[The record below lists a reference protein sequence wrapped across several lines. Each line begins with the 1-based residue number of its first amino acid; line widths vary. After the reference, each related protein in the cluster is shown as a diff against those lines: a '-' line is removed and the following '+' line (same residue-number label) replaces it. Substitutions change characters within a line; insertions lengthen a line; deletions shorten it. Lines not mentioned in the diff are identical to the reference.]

1 MQAIQRIS
9 SIFISGTATWTEAA
23 WAKSGSKR
31 ANKKM
36 RSQKNYERNLM
47 EPLVITENV
56 RNCGYAVYA
65 VMLATTLIVSLS
77 EWIFKKDMANFQLR
91 LKSFWL
97 IVILFTVA
105 FSINKIFAFFFLALI
120 NYLALK
126 EFFSLIP
133 TRRADRR
140 VLLWAYLA
148 IPVQFYL
155 IYIGWIV
162 TFYLF
167 VPLYMF
173 LLIPIR
179 MVLIGENEG
188 FLKSCGTIHWGL
200 MSTVYSLGYLAAY
213 LAIPVA
219 KNPSGGAVGMLLCIL
234 ILTVFNDFAQFLFGK
249 SLGRHKIIPKVS
261 PNKTW
266 EGFIGGVVATTFLAL
281 FLVPYL
287 TPSGSLGLAAG
298 AGFVIAVA
306 GFLGDVTMSA
316 IKRDIG
322 VKDSGTL
329 LPGHG
334 GILDR
339 LDSLVFTAPLFF
351 HYTVF
356 LNKIDVYIPF

>member
-1 MQAIQRIS
+1 
-9 SIFISGTATWTEAA
+9 
-23 WAKSGSKR
+23 
-31 ANKKM
+31 
-36 RSQKNYERNLM
+36 M
-47 EPLVITENV
+47 EPLVITDNV
-56 RNCGYAVYA
+56 KNCAYAIYA
-65 VMLATTLIVSLS
+65 VMLAVTLLVYIAA
-77 EWIFKKDMANFQLR
+77 WIFKKEMTNFKLR

-105 FSINKIFAFFFLALI
+105 FSFDKIFAFIFLAFI

-126 EFFSLIP
+126 EFISLIP
-133 TRRADRR
+133 TRRTDRR

-148 IPVQFYL
+148 IPLQFYF

-162 TFYLF
+162 TFYLL
-167 VPLYMF
+167 VPLYLF
-173 LLIPIR
+173 LLIPAR
-179 MVLIGENEG
+179 MVLIGDNEG

-200 MSTVYSLGYLAAY
+200 MATVYALGYLAAY
-213 LAIPVA
+213 LVMPIEH
-219 KNPSGGAVGMLLCIL
+219 NPNGGAVGMLLCIL
-234 ILTVFNDFAQFLFGK
+234 ILTVFNDFAQFCFGK

-266 EGFIGGVVATTFLAL
+266 EGFIGGVFATTLLAL

-287 TPSGSLGLAAG
+287 TPLSLALGAG

-322 VKDSGTL
+322 VKDTSAL

-356 LNKIDVYIPF
+356 MNKIDLYIPF

>member
-1 MQAIQRIS
+1 
-9 SIFISGTATWTEAA
+9 
-23 WAKSGSKR
+23 
-31 ANKKM
+31 
-36 RSQKNYERNLM
+36 M
-47 EPLVITENV
+47 EPLVITEHV
-56 RNCGYAVYA
+56 RNCTYTVYA
-65 VMLATTLIVSLS
+65 VMLAATLFVYAAQ
-77 EWIFKKDMANFQLR
+77 WFFKKELTNFKSR

-97 IVILFTVA
+97 IVILFTIA
-105 FSINKIFAFFFLALI
+105 FSFNKIFAFCFLAFI

-126 EFFSLIP
+126 EYFSLIP

-140 VLLWAYLA
+140 VLLLAYLV
-148 IPVQFYL
+148 IPVQFFF

-162 TFYLF
+162 MFYLI

-173 LLIPIR
+173 LLIPVC
-179 MVLIGENEG
+179 MVMIGDNEG

-200 MSTVYSLGYLAAY
+200 MATVYALGYLAAY
-213 LAIPVA
+213 LVFPVE
-219 KNPSGGAVGMLLCIL
+219 KNPAGGAVGMLLCIL
-234 ILTVFNDFAQFLFGK
+234 VLTVFNDFAQFLFGK
-249 SLGRHKIIPKVS
+249 SFGKHKIIPKVS

-266 EGFIGGVVATTFLAL
+266 EGFIGGVIATTLLSL

-287 TPSGSLGLAAG
+287 TPSSILLGGG
-298 AGFVIAVA
+298 AGFVIAVT
-306 GFLGDVTMSA
+306 GYLGDVTMSA

-322 VKDSGTL
+322 VKDTGTL

-356 LNKIDVYIPF
+356 MNKIDLYIPF

>member
-1 MQAIQRIS
+1 
-9 SIFISGTATWTEAA
+9 
-23 WAKSGSKR
+23 
-31 ANKKM
+31 
-36 RSQKNYERNLM
+36 M

-56 RNCGYAVYA
+56 KNCAYTIYA
-65 VMLATTLIVSLS
+65 VMLATTLFVYGAQ
-77 EWIFKKDMANFQLR
+77 WITKKDLTNFKLR

-105 FSINKIFAFFFLALI
+105 FSFNKMFAFFFLALI

-126 EFFSLIP
+126 EYFSLIP

-140 VLLWAYLA
+140 VLLLAYLA
-148 IPVQFYL
+148 IPIQFFF

-162 TFYLF
+162 MFYLI

-173 LLIPIR
+173 LLIPVR
-179 MVLIGENEG
+179 MVLIGDNEG

-200 MSTVYSLGYLAAY
+200 MATVYALGYLAAY
-213 LAIPVA
+213 LVIPVEI
-219 KNPSGGAVGMLLCIL
+219 NPAGGAVGMLLCIL
-234 ILTVFNDFAQFLFGK
+234 ILTVFNDFAQFFFGK
-249 SLGRHKIIPKVS
+249 LLGKRKIIPKVS

-266 EGFIGGVVATTFLAL
+266 EGFIGGVIATMVLSL

-287 TPSGSLGLAAG
+287 TPSCIILGGG
-298 AGFVIAVA
+298 AGFVIAVT

-322 VKDSGTL
+322 VKDTGSS

-351 HYTVF
+351 HYTIF
-356 LNKIDVYIPF
+356 MNKIDLYIPF

>member
-1 MQAIQRIS
+1 
-9 SIFISGTATWTEAA
+9 
-23 WAKSGSKR
+23 
-31 ANKKM
+31 
-36 RSQKNYERNLM
+36 
-47 EPLVITENV
+47 
-56 RNCGYAVYA
+56 
-65 VMLATTLIVSLS
+65 MLATTLIVYGAQ
-77 EWIFKKDMANFQLR
+77 WIFKKELTNFKLR

-105 FSINKIFAFFFLALI
+105 FSFNKIFAFFFLALI

-126 EFFSLIP
+126 EYFSLIP

-140 VLLWAYLA
+140 VLLWAYLS
-148 IPVQFYL
+148 IPVQFYF
-155 IYIGWIV
+155 IYINWIV
-162 TFYLF
+162 MFYLL

-173 LLIPIR
+173 LLIPVR
-179 MVLIGENEG
+179 MVLIGDNEG

-200 MSTVYSLGYLAAY
+200 MTTVYALGYLAAY
-213 LAIPVA
+213 LVIPVE
-219 KNPSGGAVGMLLCIL
+219 KNPTGGSVGMLLCIL

-249 SLGRHKIIPKVS
+249 SLGKHKIIPKVS

-266 EGFIGGVVATTFLAL
+266 EGFIGGVIATTIVSL

-287 TPSGSLGLAAG
+287 TPSSLILGGG
-298 AGFVIAVA
+298 AGFVVAVT

-322 VKDSGTL
+322 VKDTSTL

-356 LNKIDVYIPF
+356 MNKIDLFIPY

>member
-1 MQAIQRIS
+1 MEN
-9 SIFISGTATWTEAA
+9 T
-23 WAKSGSKR
+23 SKNAS
-31 ANKKM
+31 ANGC
-36 RSQKNYERNLM
+36 EGNLM
-47 EPLVITENV
+47 EQLVITENV
-56 RNCGYAVYA
+56 RNCVYAVYA
-65 VMLATTLIVSLS
+65 VMFAVTLFVYVSG
-77 EWIFKKDMANFQLR
+77 WIFKKEMTNFKLR

-97 IVILFTVA
+97 IVILFTAA
-105 FSINKIFAFFFLALI
+105 FSFNKIFAFFFLTFI

-126 EFFSLIP
+126 EFLSLIP

-148 IPVQFYL
+148 IPAQFYF
-155 IYIGWIV
+155 IYIHWLV
-162 TFYLF
+162 VFYLF

-173 LLIPIR
+173 LLIPVR
-179 MVLIGENEG
+179 MVLIGENDG

-213 LAIPVA
+213 LSLPVE
-219 KNPSGGAVGMLLCIL
+219 KNPAGGAVGMLLCIL
-234 ILTVFNDFAQFLFGK
+234 ILTVFNDFAQFFFGK
-249 SLGRHKIIPKVS
+249 SFGRRKIIPKVS

-266 EGFIGGVVATTFLAL
+266 EGFIGGVVATTIMAV

-287 TPSGSLGLAAG
+287 TPSSSMGLGAG

-322 VKDSGTL
+322 VKDTGSL

-356 LNKIDVYIPF
+356 LNKIDIYIPF

>member
-1 MQAIQRIS
+1 
-9 SIFISGTATWTEAA
+9 
-23 WAKSGSKR
+23 
-31 ANKKM
+31 
-36 RSQKNYERNLM
+36 M
-47 EPLVITENV
+47 EPLVITDNV
-56 RNCGYAVYA
+56 KNCAYAIYA
-65 VMLATTLIVSLS
+65 VMLVATLIAYGAQ
-77 EWIFKKDMANFQLR
+77 WIFKKDMTNFKLR

-97 IVILFTVA
+97 IVILFTAA
-105 FSINKIFAFFFLALI
+105 FSFNKMFAFCFLALI
-120 NYLALK
+120 TYLALK
-126 EFFSLIP
+126 EYFSLIP

-148 IPVQFYL
+148 IPVQFYF

-162 TFYLF
+162 MFYLL

-173 LLIPIR
+173 LLIPVR
-179 MVLIGENEG
+179 MVLHGDNEG

-200 MSTVYSLGYLAAY
+200 MTTVYALGYLAAY
-213 LAIPVA
+213 LVIPLE
-219 KNPSGGAVGMLLCIL
+219 KNPAGGAVGMLLCVL

-249 SLGRHKIIPKVS
+249 SFGKRKIIPKVS

-266 EGFIGGVVATTFLAL
+266 EGFIGGVIATTLLSL

-287 TPSGSLGLAAG
+287 TPSSILLAGG
-298 AGFVIAVA
+298 AGFVIAVT

-322 VKDSGTL
+322 VKDTSTL

-351 HYTVF
+351 HYTIF
-356 LNKIDVYIPF
+356 MNKIDLYVPY

>member
-1 MQAIQRIS
+1 MEQLII
-9 SIFISGTATWTEAA
+9 TD
-23 WAKSGSKR
+23 
-31 ANKKM
+31 NV
-36 RSQKNYERNLM
+36 KN
-47 EPLVITENV
+47 
-56 RNCGYAVYA
+56 CAYAVYS
-65 VMLATTLIVSLS
+65 VMLATTLIVYVL
-77 EWIFKKDMANFQLR
+77 EWILKKDLTNFKLR

-105 FSINKIFAFFFLALI
+105 FSFNKMFAFFFLALI

-140 VLLWAYLA
+140 VLLWAYMA
-148 IPVQFYL
+148 IPVQFYF
-155 IYIGWIV
+155 IYINWIV
-162 TFYLF
+162 MFYLL

-173 LLIPIR
+173 LLIPMR
-179 MVLIGENEG
+179 MVLIGDNEG

-213 LAIPVA
+213 ISLPVE
-219 KNPSGGAVGMLLCIL
+219 KNPAGGSVGMLLCIL
-234 ILTVFNDFAQFLFGK
+234 ILTVFNDFAQLLFGK
-249 SLGRHKIIPKVS
+249 SFGKHKIIPKVS

-266 EGFIGGVVATTFLAL
+266 EGFIGGVIATTLMAM

-287 TPSGSLGLAAG
+287 TPSGLMLGAG
-298 AGFVIAVA
+298 AGFVIAIT
-306 GFLGDVTMSA
+306 GYLGDVTMSA

-322 VKDSGTL
+322 VKDTGSL

-356 LNKIDVYIPF
+356 LNKIDVYVPF

>member
-1 MQAIQRIS
+1 
-9 SIFISGTATWTEAA
+9 
-23 WAKSGSKR
+23 
-31 ANKKM
+31 
-36 RSQKNYERNLM
+36 M
-47 EPLVITENV
+47 EPLVITEHVKNIA
-56 RNCGYAVYA
+56 YAVYA

-77 EWIFKKDMANFQLR
+77 GWIFKKNMANFKLR

-97 IVILFTVA
+97 IVVLFTVA
-105 FSINKIFAFFFLALI
+105 FAFNKIFAFIFLAFI

-133 TRRADRR
+133 TRRTDRR
-140 VLLWAYLA
+140 VFLWAYLA
-148 IPVQFYL
+148 IPVQLYV

-162 TFYLF
+162 MFYLL

-173 LLIPIR
+173 LLIPVR
-179 MVLIGENEG
+179 MVLIGDNEG

-200 MSTVYSLGYLAAY
+200 MATVYALGHLAAY
-213 LAIPVA
+213 LIIPVEH
-219 KNPSGGAVGMLLCIL
+219 NPAGGSVGMLLCIL
-234 ILTVFNDFAQFLFGK
+234 ILTVFNDFAQFCFGK
-249 SLGRHKIIPKVS
+249 SLGKHKIIPKVS

-266 EGFIGGVVATTFLAL
+266 EGFIGGVIATTLMAL

-287 TPSGSLGLAAG
+287 TPSGILLGGG
-298 AGFVIAVA
+298 AGFVIAVT

-316 IKRDIG
+316 VKRDIG
-322 VKDSGTL
+322 VKDTGTI

-356 LNKIDVYIPF
+356 MNKIDLYIPF

>member
-1 MQAIQRIS
+1 MEQLII
-9 SIFISGTATWTEAA
+9 TDNT
-23 WAKSGSKR
+23 
-31 ANKKM
+31 
-36 RSQKNYERNLM
+36 KN
-47 EPLVITENV
+47 
-56 RNCGYAVYA
+56 CAYAVYA
-65 VMLATTLIVSLS
+65 VMFATTFFVYLAG
-77 EWIFKKDMANFQLR
+77 WILKKDMLNFKLR

-105 FSINKIFAFFFLALI
+105 FSFNKLFAFFFLALI

-140 VLLWAYLA
+140 VLLWAYLV
-148 IPVQFYL
+148 IPVQFYF
-155 IYIGWIV
+155 IYINWIV
-162 TFYLF
+162 MFYLL

-173 LLIPIR
+173 LFIPMR

-213 LAIPVA
+213 MSIPVE
-219 KNPSGGAVGMLLCIL
+219 KNPTGGAVGMLLCIL

-249 SLGRHKIIPKVS
+249 SFGKHKIIPKVS

-266 EGFIGGVVATTFLAL
+266 EGFIGGVIATTLMAL

-287 TPSGSLGLAAG
+287 TPLSLIRGGG

-306 GFLGDVTMSA
+306 GYLGDVTMSA

-322 VKDSGTL
+322 VKDTGSL

-351 HYTVF
+351 HYIVY
-356 LNKIDVYIPF
+356 LNKIDLYIPFN

>member
-1 MQAIQRIS
+1 
-9 SIFISGTATWTEAA
+9 
-23 WAKSGSKR
+23 
-31 ANKKM
+31 
-36 RSQKNYERNLM
+36 M
-47 EPLVITENV
+47 EPLVITEHVKNIA
-56 RNCGYAVYA
+56 YAVYA
-65 VMLATTLIVSLS
+65 VMLATTLIVYLS
-77 EWIFKKDMANFQLR
+77 GWIFKKDMTNFKLR

-105 FSINKIFAFFFLALI
+105 FSFNKVFAFFFLAFI

-126 EFFSLIP
+126 EFFSLIQ

-148 IPVQFYL
+148 IPIQFYF

-162 TFYLF
+162 MFYLL

-173 LLIPIR
+173 LLIPVR
-179 MVLIGENEG
+179 MVMIGDNEG

-200 MSTVYSLGYLAAY
+200 MTTVYALGYLAAY
-213 LAIPVA
+213 LVIPVE
-219 KNPSGGAVGMLLCIL
+219 KNPAGGTVGMLLCIL

-249 SLGRHKIIPKVS
+249 SFGKHKIIPKVS

-266 EGFIGGVVATTFLAL
+266 EGFIGGMIATTIMAL

-287 TPSGSLGLAAG
+287 TPSSLLLGAG
-298 AGFVIAVA
+298 AGFVIAVT

-322 VKDSGTL
+322 VKDTSSF

-356 LNKIDVYIPF
+356 MNKIDLFIPY